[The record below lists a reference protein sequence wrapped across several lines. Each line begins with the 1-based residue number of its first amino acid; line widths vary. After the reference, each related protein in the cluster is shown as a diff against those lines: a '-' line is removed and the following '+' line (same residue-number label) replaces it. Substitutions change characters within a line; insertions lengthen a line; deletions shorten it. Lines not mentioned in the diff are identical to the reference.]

1 MPLTSVYQKSKKN
14 YADKR
19 AKQKPCKDFFF
30 TGHEVV
36 LKMKYGRWPYEIRRA
51 DEIHSCGMD
60 EIFADGKCC
69 GACGAMDKWFGGCL

>member
-30 TGHEVV
+30 TGRGVV
-36 LKMKYGRWPYEIRRA
+36 FVWFWGCVVGA
-51 DEIHSCGMD
+51 DAHIGPHKPSFERGWHRHAVRGD
-60 EIFADGKCC
+60 DG
-69 GACGAMDKWFGGCL
+69 